1 MSAEKQFR
9 WITDVRPADIPV
21 GKALL
26 LLLLM
31 ALPGKLTTK
40 VVRFL
45 LGLTGKLTGK
55 TLYQWANVIGPL
67 VGAGEA
73 YAFKKWLKGPLG
85 ETGAEYL
92 ALGTLAGAIDAGF
105 ERGTIADLDKDLT
118 DRIADPVRDKIVD
131 FVRKFRTAGP
141 GRTKLGGLPEAGSSA
156 LREQLP
162 WLASPE
168 ARKSVRTAAPG
179 LGAVGTPQ
187 KPVDP
192 IQFIEETLRAKSRM

>member
-1 MSAEKQFR
+1 MERQFR

-26 LLLLM
+26 LLLFM

-55 TLYQWANVIGPL
+55 ALYRWANVIGPL
-67 VGAGEA
+67 IGAGEA
-73 YAFKKWLKGPLG
+73 YAFKKWCKGFLG

-105 ERGTIADLDKDLT
+105 ERETIADLDKDLT

-131 FVRKFRTAGP
+131 LVSKLRTAGP
-141 GRTKLGGLPEAGSSA
+141 GRTRLGGMPEAGSSA

-162 WLASPE
+162 FLASPGTGRP
-168 ARKSVRTAAPG
+168 ARTAAPRP
-179 LGAVGTPQ
+179 ATVGNPQ
-187 KPVDP
+187 QPVDP
-192 IQFIEETLRAKSRM
+192 IQLIEETLRAKSRM

>member
-9 WITDVRPADIPV
+9 WITDVRPVDLPA

-31 ALPGKLTTK
+31 AVPGKLTTK
-40 VVRFL
+40 LVRFL

-55 TLYQWANVIGPL
+55 TLYRWANVIGPL

-73 YAFKKWLKGPLG
+73 YAFKKWCKGFLG

-105 ERGTIADLDKDLT
+105 ERETIAGLDKDLT

-131 FVRKFRTAGP
+131 LVSKLRTAGP
-141 GRTKLGGLPEAGSSA
+141 GRTRLGGMPEAGSSA

-162 WLASPE
+162 FLASPQT
-168 ARKSVRTAAPG
+168 RKPVRTAAPRPT
-179 LGAVGTPQ
+179 AVGTPR
-187 KPVDP
+187 KPEDP
-192 IQFIEETLRAKSRM
+192 IQFIEETLRAMSKT